1 MPTAAKRWDRRHQ
14 TKNAASFEQSEV
26 NIMKRFAL
34 PLSAALLAATALTA
48 MPAAAQTVL
57 SLDEVPVGELDPGK
71 ASDYAD
77 SILMFNVY
85 DTLVLPTQGAPGY
98 SPHLAEGWEV
108 DGNDFIVSLRQDV
121 TFQSGNAMTSEDVVF
136 SYERMK
142 ALGQGLSFL
151 FQNVTSVEAVDD
163 YTVRFNLD
171 APYSPFIASL
181 VRLPI
186 VDKQLIMDNL
196 GDGDGEMGDWGQAFL
211 SENGAGTGAYVVVS
225 HNPQEETVM
234 EKNADYFLGVPDAAP
249 DTVRLRYGL
258 EAATVR
264 TLIAQNEHDISS
276 QWLPPE
282 VLRSLA
288 GTGAQ
293 LLEETGG
300 GAFYVKLNTTKAPLD
315 DVNCRRALVNAFDYD
330 AALRMVAITDDAAQ
344 GSPSTGAIPV
354 GMFGANPADQ
364 ILVRDM
370 DAAREYLE
378 ACEYDPADFTLELSW
393 IAEVPIEE
401 RFALLMQSN
410 FNELG
415 FNSEI
420 QRVPWAMFTD
430 LVSSPETTP
439 HISQIFVNAV
449 TGDPDTLLY
458 PMYHSSVAGTWQ
470 SPEYLNDP
478 EVDELLE
485 RGRTAM
491 TDEER
496 EEAYSALNARL
507 MEVAATIYGY
517 DRQSIFAASNRV
529 NVPALSSPDYAFGL
543 DGMGFSFRLMEM
555 TTE

>member
-1 MPTAAKRWDRRHQ
+1 
-14 TKNAASFEQSEV
+14 
-26 NIMKRFAL
+26 MKRFVL
-34 PLSAALLAATALTA
+34 PFSAALLAATSLTA
-48 MPAAAQTVL
+48 LPASAQTVL

-77 SILMFNVY
+77 SLLMFNVY
-85 DTLVLPTQGAPGY
+85 DTLVLPNQGGPGY
-98 SPHLAEGWEV
+98 SPHLAESWEV
-108 DGNDFIVSLRQDV
+108 DDNDFVVTLRQDV
-121 TFQSGNAMTSEDVVF
+121 AFQSGNMMTAEDVVF
-136 SYERMK
+136 SFERMK

-151 FQNVTSVEAVDD
+151 FQNVTGIEAVDEH
-163 YTVRFNLD
+163 TVRFNLD
-171 APYSPFIASL
+171 EPYSPFIASL

-186 VDKQLIMDNL
+186 LDKQLIMDNL
-196 GDGDGEMGDWGQAFL
+196 GEGDGDMGDWGEAFL
-211 SENGAGTGAYVVVS
+211 SANSAGTGAYAVVS
-225 HNPQEETVM
+225 HNPQDETVM
-234 EKNADYFLGVPDAAP
+234 EKNDDYFLGVPDAAP

-264 TLIAQNEHDISS
+264 TLIAQNELDISS

-282 VLRSLA
+282 VLSSLA

-293 LLEETGG
+293 LLQETGG
-300 GAFYVKLNTTKAPLD
+300 GAFYIKLNTTKAPLD
-315 DVNCRRALVNAFDYD
+315 DVNCRLALVNAFDYQ
-330 AALRMVAITDDAAQ
+330 AAIQMVAITDEVAQ
-344 GSPSTGAIPV
+344 GSAATGAIPV

-364 ILVRDM
+364 ILTRDM

-420 QRVPWAMFTD
+420 RRVPWAMFTD
-430 LVSSPETTP
+430 LVSSAETTP
-439 HISQIFVNAV
+439 HVSQIFANAV

-458 PMYHSSVAGTWQ
+458 SMYHSSVAGTWQ
-470 SPEYLNDP
+470 SPEYLDDA
-478 EVDELLE
+478 EVDEHLE
-485 RGRTAM
+485 RGRSAM

-507 MEVAATIYGY
+507 MELAPTIYGY

-529 NVPALSSPDYAFGL
+529 SVPALSSPDHAFGL

-555 TTE
+555 TAE